1 MNNIIITGAAGLIGS
16 TLIEFIIKN
25 KKNKILAIDNLSC
38 GKFNN
43 IKKFIKEKNFIFLNA
58 DISKKKF
65 NSKTK
70 AIIKNNIYNEIWLLA
85 ANSDIQKGNV
95 NENIDLQNTF
105 FTTFYFLNNIQSHI
119 TRNTKIIFTSSS
131 AVYGKKLNKVNT
143 DDSTLLP
150 ISNYGAMKLASESY
164 LSYFANKKH
173 IKYYIYRLPNVIGEN
188 ITHGLLFDMKK
199 KFFSNK
205 NFVQVL
211 GNGNQKKPYAFAEDL
226 IKAIMKLNK
235 LNNSLILNIGPK
247 DFGITVKKII
257 NKIYYKLNS
266 KKKIF
271 YEKKNY
277 GWPGDVPEYYYD
289 LKNLNKKNVNLK
301 LSSKEAINKT
311 INLIF

>member
-1 MNNIIITGAAGLIGS
+1 MKNIIITGAAGLIGS
-16 TLIEFIIKN
+16 TLIGLIIKN

-43 IKKFIKEKNFIFLNA
+43 IKNFVKEKNFIFLNTNV
-58 DISKKKF
+58 SKKNF

-85 ANSDIQKGNV
+85 ANSDIQKGNI
-95 NENIDLQNTF
+95 NENIDLENTF
-105 FTTFYFLNNIQSHI
+105 FTTFYFLKNIQSYI
-119 TRNTKIIFTSSS
+119 TKNTKIIFTSSS
-131 AVYGKKLNKVNT
+131 AVYGKKLNKINT
-143 DDSTLLP
+143 DDSSLLP
-150 ISNYGAMKLASESY
+150 ISNYGAMKLASESFI
-164 LSYFANKKH
+164 SYFSNKKQIRH
-173 IKYYIYRLPNVIGEN
+173 YIYRLPNVIGEKV
-188 ITHGLLFDMKK
+188 THGLLFDMKK

-211 GNGNQKKPYAFAEDL
+211 GNGNQKKPYAYAEDL
-226 IKAIMKLNK
+226 IKVIMKLNK
-235 LNNSLILNIGPK
+235 LKSSLILNIGPK
-247 DFGITVKKII
+247 DFGITVKEII

-271 YEKKNY
+271 YQKKNY

-289 LKNLNKKNVNLK
+289 LKNLNKKKINLK